1 MSFTKPSHNKYA
13 RVYPGIY
20 IQGVLYEAAG
30 GLFEKQRLLGTGFRP
45 WRLGH
50 LKHPR
55 LSPIRG
61 LDRQHLR
68 FGRQRWRLPASRT
81 ILHLPAKTV
90 HQLGRVR
97 RGNVVDVDRVVVGR
111 GHGGGD
117 NVLVFVV
124 GGGLGTDVFVKIDRV
139 VEAGRLFGS
148 PTRLFQPSAA
158 RSLGSAVLLVLEEV
172 GQFEVDLGA
181 PLVFQP

>member
-1 MSFTKPSHNKYA
+1 MYE
-13 RVYPGIY
+13 YIPGYIYIY

-30 GLFEKQRLLGTGFRP
+30 GLFEKQRLLGTGLRP

-50 LKHPR
+50 LKHAR
-55 LSPIRG
+55 LSPVRR

-68 FGRQRWRLPASRT
+68 FGRQRGRLPTSRT
-81 ILHLPAKTV
+81 IPHLSTETV

-111 GHGGGD
+111 GGDHGGGRD

-124 GGGLGTDVFVKIDRV
+124 GGRLGADVFVEVDRV
-139 VEAGRLFGS
+139 VDAGRLVGGPS
-148 PTRLFQPSAA
+148 WLFQPPAA
-158 RSLGSAVLLVLEEV
+158 RLFGSAVLLVFEEV
-172 GQFEVDLGA
+172 GEFKVDLGA
-181 PLVFQP
+181 SLVFQP